1 MDETSSRTEDGSV
14 LEYYP
19 KLEFIDEKLIKQLV
33 EDTVDWA
40 HVSVNVYLLVSPFFL
55 IFSFHLHFIQFTR
68 DERLVFFFVKYK
80 LRIRTKKRRLKR
92 RDLNLINIRTMI

>member
-40 HVSVNVYLLVSPFFL
+40 HVSVNVYLLVSPFFFD
-55 IFSFHLHFIQFTR
+55 IFVPLAFYTIYT
-68 DERLVFFFVKYK
+68 
-80 LRIRTKKRRLKR
+80 
-92 RDLNLINIRTMI
+92 